1 MNQGS
6 RKKLFGGF
14 SILAGIMALAASSH
28 AQPKPVASAGQG
40 VVPAAQSKALPGA
53 SLKLQPIVVS
63 PDLKQAIAR
72 KAKFDPGQLAQR
84 ISYSG
89 NTPVLKI
96 KNGKSFQLQPLTEP
110 PPPPTLQTKTL
121 PQVVSPYKVH
131 IESPFVIGKRVIKL
145 PDLVI
150 SNMAQQ
156 TPVKDQGARGTC
168 TAFAALGGLEAR
180 GKREGVTRDLSENHA
195 FQLFM
200 SESGQS
206 CTVSG
211 GFTTWQTGP
220 ILTERGVCAESFMPY
235 TSNAC
240 PSSVPVSCQSSGNAR
255 FTSTAHFF
263 TPTYGGTGALRADNT
278 NLLESFI
285 KAGHDIVYGLNVAGN
300 DWSGGDGIIDVQVD
314 GSGNPAPS
322 VGGHAMLIVGY
333 NRTQNYF
340 IVKNSWGTDWG
351 HDGYAH
357 ISYEYIQTYGKYGYA
372 VLNAT
377 VP

>member
-1 MNQGS
+1 MQAW
-6 RKKLFGGF
+6 RKRVFGGV
-14 SILAGIMALAASSH
+14 SIVAGVMALAASSH
-28 AQPKPVASAGQG
+28 AQSKPAPSASPRINTTAQPRALL
-40 VVPAAQSKALPGA
+40 PASQI
-53 SLKLQPIVVS
+53 KLQPVTVS
-63 PDLKQAIAR
+63 PDLKKAIAS
-72 KAKFDPGQLAQR
+72 KPKFDQALLAQR
-84 ISYSG
+84 ISYVG

-96 KNGKSFQLQPLTEP
+96 KNGKQFQLQPLNEP
-110 PPPPTLQTKTL
+110 PPPTTLQIKAL
-121 PQVVSPYKVH
+121 PQVLSPYKAHV
-131 IESPFVIGKRVIKL
+131 EAPFVIGKRVIKL
-145 PDLVI
+145 PDLSV
-150 SNMAQQ
+150 SNMAHQ
-156 TPVKDQGARGTC
+156 TPVKDQGPRGTC
-168 TAFAALGGLEAR
+168 TAFAAVGGLEAR
-180 GKREGVTRDLSENHA
+180 GKRQGVTRDLSENHA

-200 SESGQS
+200 SESGQT
-206 CTVSG
+206 CTMGG
-211 GFTTWQTGP
+211 GFVTWQTGP
-220 ILTERGVCAESFMPY
+220 ILTERGVCQEPLMPY

-240 PSSVPVSCQSSGNAR
+240 PSSIPVACQSGGNAR

-263 TPTYGGTGALRADNT
+263 TPTYGGTGVLRADNT

-300 DWSGGDGIIDVQVD
+300 DWNDGSGVIDVQVD

-333 NRTQNYF
+333 NRAGNYF

-357 ISYEYIQTYGKYGYA
+357 ISYEYLQTYGKYGYA